1 MKPYQLSPS
10 SFIRTSLAATLL
22 LCATSS
28 MAQWQ
33 WLDDSG
39 RKVYSDRPPPANIAP
54 KNIIKHPGNNL
65 APVTVTLTDSKAPA
79 LPASQAS
86 QAAPAPAAAKPAA
99 SDPKA
104 VAEKKKKEAEEAKQ
118 KKAEEEKAAKARAE
132 NCQRAKTALATLKSG
147 ARISTVNAKGEAQI
161 MSDQNRAA
169 EEKRL
174 NSVISSDCSG
184 K

>member
-86 QAAPAPAAAKPAA
+86 QAAPAAAKPAA

-118 KKAEEEKAAKARAE
+118 KKAEEEKAAKAPVHASDDGSGGH
-132 NCQRAKTALATLKSG
+132 SG
-147 ARISTVNAKGEAQI
+147 AGHAGGH
-161 MSDQNRAA
+161 
-169 EEKRL
+169 
-174 NSVISSDCSG
+174 SG
-184 K
+184 KGH

>member
-86 QAAPAPAAAKPAA
+86 QAAPAAAKPAA

-174 NSVISSDCSG
+174 NSVISADCSG

>member
-86 QAAPAPAAAKPAA
+86 QAAPAAAKPAA
-99 SDPKA
+99 S
-104 VAEKKKKEAEEAKQ
+104 EKKKKEAEEAKQ